1 MNGDGSLVVLIGGE
15 SLTLLGWDEW
25 RSGDDNTHDS
35 TDGFDTEGEGSGVDN
50 NDIIAFFTANN
61 TSLDGG
67 TISDSFIG
75 IDTSVGF
82 FSIEEIF
89 NELSDFGNTGGTS
102 DKNDFANIGLFES
115 GFFEGVL
122 DGTEGLF
129 EEISVE
135 FFKSGSGEYFVE
147 VKTFN

>member
-1 MNGDGSLVVLIGGE
+1 M
-15 SLTLLGWDEW
+15 
-25 RSGDDNTHDS
+25 
-35 TDGFDTEGEGSGVDN
+35 
-50 NDIIAFFTANN
+50 
-61 TSLDGG
+61 DGG